1 MKPLS
6 NRKPNYVLKN
16 LLFLLFTFFFFG
28 NLSAQVIQGK
38 VLDAFTNEPLEGVRV
53 TSEDDPQSVFT
64 DASGQF
70 SFSVEELPVN
80 LIFEYQG
87 YSRKSWKVEDLGKEI
102 KVFLAPSEGSLSEV
116 VLRSTIIPQE
126 LLETPSAVSVLSG
139 EELERFDETNIMQ
152 NFSTVAGVNVQQGA
166 LNTNKLSIRGVGARS
181 QYSTN
186 RVKAYFM
193 EIPISSAEGE
203 TTLDDLDP
211 AIVERAEIIKGPT
224 SSVYGAGLGGVITL
238 YPARAQEQG
247 TTAEV
252 KGTYGSYNLIRGT
265 AQAAHASKSTNIV
278 ATYNH
283 VQTDGWRDNSNYNR
297 DSFSIFGQVSGG
309 EKHEISILGHF
320 VRLKAFIP
328 SSLNRT
334 DFFTDPSSAAFTW
347 AAAKGYESYDKGL
360 LGFSYKY
367 KFSEDLTNTTSL
379 YGTFRDAYEPR
390 PFDILNEGHT
400 ALGARTKFNLDGEF
414 IDLPSQLSFGMEFY
428 NEWYDIATYENL
440 YQRYN
445 DAGSV
450 PGINLSHNE
459 QDRRYYN
466 VFLQWNLQLL
476 ESLKLETGVNL
487 NSTSYELTDLY
498 EEDNIDQS
506 GDYTFDQ
513 VVSPRIGLVYSIVPG
528 KNFYASVS
536 HGFSTPTVAETLTP
550 DGLINTSLEP
560 ETGINYEVGFKGNFL
575 NNRLYAEVAAFS
587 IQVDNLLV
595 AERVAED
602 QYIGRNVGKTDHNG
616 MELLLN
622 YNFPIMSA
630 LRART
635 FVNAA
640 YNSFQFDEFVDEE
653 EDFSGNDLPAVPKET
668 VNAGL
673 DLITSFGFTLRS
685 TYQFEGEM
693 PLNDAN
699 TEFRDFYNLVHLKAS
714 LEPLQIWKPRFMDGW
729 EVELFGGV
737 NNVLDEHY
745 AASVIP
751 NAVGFG
757 GSDPRYFYP
766 GMPRNYYGGLGVGYK
781 F

>member
-1 MKPLS
+1 MK
-6 NRKPNYVLKN
+6 NY
-16 LLFLLFTFFFFG
+16 LFLLFIFSFFG
-28 NLSAQVIQGK
+28 DLSAQEIRGE
-38 VLDAFTNEPLEGVRV
+38 VLDAFTNKPLEGVKI
-53 TSEDDPQSVFT
+53 TSENAFETTFSDP
-64 DASGQF
+64 SGMF
-70 SFSVEELPVN
+70 SISVENLPVT
-80 LIFEYQG
+80 LVFEYPS
-87 YSRKSWKVEDLGKEI
+87 YSRKKLLVEDYGQKI
-102 KVFLAPSEGSLSEV
+102 QVFLSPSESSLSEI

-126 LLETPSAVSVLSG
+126 LLETPSAVAVLSG

-193 EIPISSAEGE
+193 EIPITSAEGE

-211 AIVERAEIIKGPT
+211 AVVERVEIIKGPT

-238 YPARAQEQG
+238 FPAKAQEEG
-247 TTAEV
+247 TNAEV

-265 AQAAHASKSTNIV
+265 AQATHASKSTSLV

-283 VQTDGWRDNSNYNR
+283 VQTDGWRENSNYNR
-297 DSFSIFGQVSGG
+297 DSFSLFGQVAGG
-309 EKHEISILGHF
+309 DNHEISILGHF
-320 VRLKAFIP
+320 VRQKAFIP
-328 SSLNRT
+328 SSVDRT
-334 DFFTDPSSAAFTW
+334 TFSTNPSSAAFTW

-360 LGFSYKY
+360 LGLSYKY
-367 KFSEDLTNTTSL
+367 KFSEEFTNTTSI

-390 PFDILNEGHT
+390 PFDILNESQT
-400 ALGARTKFNLDGEF
+400 ALGARTKFNLDSEF
-414 IDLPSQLSFGMEFY
+414 LNRSSQLSVGMEFY

-440 YQRYN
+440 YERYGN
-445 DAGSV
+445 VGSV
-450 PGINLSHNE
+450 PGFYLSHNE
-459 QDRRYYN
+459 QDRNYYN
-466 VFLQWNLQLL
+466 IFLQWNLQLL
-476 ESLKLETGVNL
+476 DRLKLEAGLNL
-487 NSTSYELTDLY
+487 NATSYELKDLY
-498 EEDNIDQS
+498 EDDNIDQS
-506 GDYTFDQ
+506 GDYTFDH
-513 VVSPRIGLVYSIVPG
+513 VISPRIGAVYSFVPG

-550 DGLINTSLEP
+550 EGLINTSLEP

-616 MELLLN
+616 VELVLN
-622 YNFPIMSA
+622 YNFPIFST

-640 YNSFQFDEFVDEE
+640 YNSFKFDEFIDEE
-653 EDFSGNDLPAVPKET
+653 EDFSGNDLPAVPRET
-668 VNAGL
+668 LNAGL

-714 LEPLQIWKPRFMDGW
+714 LEPLDIWSPGFLNNW
-729 EVELFGGV
+729 EIEFFGGV

-766 GMPRNYYGGLGVGYK
+766 GMPRNFYGGLGIEYR

>member
-1 MKPLS
+1 M
-6 NRKPNYVLKN
+6 RNY
-16 LLFLLFTFFFFG
+16 LFLLFTFFFFG
-28 NLSAQVIQGK
+28 DLSAQALRGV
-38 VLDAFTNEPLEGVRV
+38 VLDDFTNKPLEGVKI
-53 TSEDDPQSVFT
+53 TSEKFPETVFSDP
-64 DASGQF
+64 SGEF
-70 SFSVEELPVN
+70 AISVEELPID
-80 LIFEYQG
+80 LIFEYPN
-87 YSRKSWKVEDLGKEI
+87 YTRKTLRVEDYDREI
-102 KVFLAPSEGSLSEV
+102 QVFLAPSEGSLSEV

-238 YPARAQEQG
+238 YPAKAQEQG
-247 TTAEV
+247 TRAEV

-265 AQAAHASKSTNIV
+265 AQAAHASGATNLV

-283 VQTDGWRDNSNYNR
+283 VQTDGWRDNSGYNR
-297 DSFSIFGQVSGG
+297 DSFSLYGQVTGG
-309 EKHEISILGHF
+309 EKHELSVLGHF

-334 DFFTDPSSAAFTW
+334 DFLTDPSSAAFTW

-360 LGFSYKY
+360 LGFSYTY
-367 KFSEDLTNTTSL
+367 KFSEEFTNTTSL

-390 PFDILNEGHT
+390 PFDILNEGQT
-400 ALGARTKFNLDGEF
+400 ALGARTKFYLESEF
-414 IDLPSQLSFGMEFY
+414 MDRPSQLSFGMELY

-440 YQRYN
+440 YERFN
-445 DAGSV
+445 NAGSV
-450 PGINLSHNE
+450 PGFNLSHNE
-459 QDRRYYN
+459 QDRLYYN
-466 VFLQWNLQLL
+466 IFLQWNLQLL
-476 ESLKLETGVNL
+476 ERLQLEAGVNL

-506 GDYTFDQ
+506 GDYTFDH
-513 VVSPRIGLVYSIVPG
+513 VISPRIGMVYSVVPG
-528 KNFYASVS
+528 KNFYATVS

-550 DGLINTSLEP
+550 DGLINTSLQP
-560 ETGINYEVGFKGNFL
+560 ETGINYEIGFKGNFL

-587 IQVDNLLV
+587 IQVENLLV

-602 QYIGRNVGKTDHNG
+602 QYIGRNAGKTDHNG
-616 MELLLN
+616 VELLLN
-622 YNFPIMSA
+622 YNFPIFSA

-640 YNSFQFDEFVDEE
+640 YNSFKFEEFIDDE

-714 LEPLQIWKPRFMDGW
+714 LKPLDIWKPRFMNGW
-729 EVELFGGV
+729 EIQIFGGV

-757 GSDPRYFYP
+757 GSEPRYFYP

>member
-1 MKPLS
+1 M
-6 NRKPNYVLKN
+6 RNY
-16 LLFLLFTFFFFG
+16 LFLLFIFLFFG
-28 NLSAQVIQGK
+28 NLSAQNINGVI
-38 VLDAFTNEPLEGVRV
+38 LDAFTNKPLEGVKI
-53 TSEDDPQSVFT
+53 TSENSNETAFSDH
-64 DASGQF
+64 SGEF
-70 SFSVEELPVN
+70 AIFVEELPVKLVFEFPNYTRKN
-80 LIFEYQG
+80 LL
-87 YSRKSWKVEDLGKEI
+87 VENYNQEI
-102 KVFLAPSEGSLSEV
+102 RLFLAPSEGSLSEV

-126 LLETPSAVSVLSG
+126 LLETPSAVSVLTG

-152 NFSTVAGVNVQQGA
+152 NLSTVAGVNVQQGA

-211 AIVERAEIIKGPT
+211 AVVGRAEIIKGPS

-238 YPARAQEQG
+238 YPAKAREQG
-247 TTAEV
+247 TRTGI

-265 AQAAHASKSTNIV
+265 AQAGHASGTTNLV

-297 DSFSIFGQVSGG
+297 DSFTLYGQIAGG
-309 EKHEISILGHF
+309 ENHEVSVLGHF

-328 SSLNRT
+328 SSLDRT
-334 DFFTDPSSAAFTW
+334 DFYTNPSAAAFTW

-367 KFSEDLTNTTSL
+367 IFSETLTNIISL

-390 PFDILNEGHT
+390 PFDILNEGQT
-400 ALGARTKFNLDGEF
+400 ALGARTKFNLEGTFLDR
-414 IDLPSQLSFGMEFY
+414 PSQLSFGMEYY
-428 NEWYDIATYENL
+428 NEWYDISTYENL
-440 YQRYN
+440 YQQFGN
-445 DAGSV
+445 VGSV
-450 PGINLSHNE
+450 PGFYLSHNE
-459 QDRRYYN
+459 QDRSYYN
-466 VFLQWNLQLL
+466 IFLQWNLQLL
-476 ESLKLETGVNL
+476 ERLKLEAGLNL

-498 EEDNIDQS
+498 DDDNIDQS
-506 GDYTFDQ
+506 GNYRFDQ
-513 VVSPRIGLVYSIVPG
+513 VISPRIGAVYSIVPG

-550 DGLINTSLEP
+550 EGLINTDLQP

-616 MELLLN
+616 LELLVN
-622 YNFPIMSA
+622 YNFLVFSA

-635 FVNAA
+635 FINAA
-640 YNSFQFDEFVDEE
+640 YNSFKFYEFIDAE
-653 EDFSGNDLPAVPKET
+653 EDFSGNDLPAVPRET

-673 DLITSFGFTLRS
+673 DLITDFGFTLRS
-685 TYQFEGEM
+685 IYQFEGEM

-714 LEPLQIWKPRFMDGW
+714 LEPLDIWRPRFMNCW
-729 EVELFGGV
+729 EIELFGGV

-766 GMPRNYYGGLGVGYK
+766 GMPRNFYGGLGVGYN

>member
-1 MKPLS
+1 MR
-6 NRKPNYVLKN
+6 NH
-16 LLFLLFTFFFFG
+16 LFLLFSFFIFA
-28 NLSAQVIQGK
+28 NLSAQDINGV
-38 VLDAFTNEPLEGVRV
+38 VLDAFTNKPLEGVKV
-53 TSEDDPQSVFT
+53 TSANTLETAF
-64 DASGQF
+64 SGPAGEF
-70 SFSVEELPVN
+70 SLSVEALPVKLN
-80 LIFEYQG
+80 FEYPD
-87 YSRKSWKVEDLGKEI
+87 YTRKNLQVENYDQEI
-102 KVFLAPSEGSLSEV
+102 RVFLAPAEGSLSEV

-126 LLETPSAVSVLSG
+126 LLQTPSAVSVLSG

-152 NFSTVAGVNVQQGA
+152 NFSMVAGVNVQQGA

-193 EIPISSAEGE
+193 EIPITSAEGE

-211 AIVERAEIIKGPT
+211 AVVGRAEIIKGPS

-238 YPARAQEQG
+238 YPAKAQEQG

-265 AQAAHASKSTNIV
+265 AQAAHASETTNLV

-283 VQTDGWRDNSNYNR
+283 VQTDGWRDNSSYNR
-297 DSFSIFGQVSGG
+297 DSFSLYGQIAGG
-309 EKHEISILGHF
+309 ERHEVSVLGHF
-320 VRLKAFIP
+320 VRLKAYIP
-328 SSLNRT
+328 SSLDRT
-334 DFFTDPSSAAFTW
+334 DFYTDPSSAAFTW
-347 AAAKGYESYDKGL
+347 AAAKGYESYNKGL

-367 KFSEDLTNTTSL
+367 KFSEELTNTTSL
-379 YGTFRDAYEPR
+379 YGTFKDAYEPR
-390 PFDILNEGHT
+390 PFDILNEGQT
-400 ALGARTKFNLDGEF
+400 ALGARTKFNLEGDF
-414 IDLPSQLSFGMEFY
+414 LDRPSQLSFGFEYY

-440 YQRYN
+440 YQQYGS
-445 DAGSV
+445 AGSV
-450 PGINLSHNE
+450 PGFYLSHNE
-459 QDRRYYN
+459 QDRNYYN
-466 VFLQWNLQLL
+466 IFLQWNLQLQDR
-476 ESLKLETGVNL
+476 LKLEAGLNV
-487 NSTSYELTDLY
+487 NSTSYELRDLY
-498 EEDNIDQS
+498 EADNIDQT
-506 GDYTFDQ
+506 GDYSFDH
-513 VVSPRIGLVYSIVPG
+513 VISPRIGAVYTVVPG
-528 KNFYASVS
+528 KNIYASVS

-550 DGLINTSLEP
+550 EGLINTSLQP

-602 QYIGRNVGKTDHNG
+602 QYIGRNLGKTDHNG
-616 MELLLN
+616 VELLLN
-622 YNFPIMSA
+622 YNFPIFSA

-635 FVNAA
+635 FLNAA
-640 YNSFQFDEFVDEE
+640 YNSFKFDEYIVED
-653 EDFSGNDLPAVPKET
+653 EDFSGNDLPAVPRET

-714 LEPLQIWKPRFMDGW
+714 LEPLDIWRPGFMNGW
-729 EVELFGGV
+729 EIELFGGV

-766 GMPRNYYGGLGVGYK
+766 GMPRNYYGGLGIEYN